1 MSKVFTKD
9 EIVLKAQEVAK
20 MIAET
25 EEVEF
30 FKKAEAQINE
40 NPRVQQLI
48 SQIKRFQKEAVNL
61 EHYGKSEALKKAEDK
76 LEFLQDELDQIPLV
90 KEFKQSQME
99 VNAILQLVAST
110 ISNTVTDEIIKST
123 GGDVLKG
130 TTTKKSCSGSGG
142 CSDHHDH

>member
-1 MSKVFTKD
+1 MTKTFTKD
-9 EIVLKAQEVAK
+9 EIVEKAQEIAK

-30 FKKAEAQINE
+30 FKQAELQVNE
-40 NPRVQQLI
+40 NPRIQQLI
-48 SQIKRFQKEAVNL
+48 GQIKRFQKEAVNL
-61 EHYGKSEALKKAEDK
+61 EHYAKDEALKKAEDK
-76 LEFLQDELDQIPLV
+76 LDALQDELDEIPLV

-99 VNAILQLVAST
+99 VNGLLQLVATT

-130 TTTKKSCSGSGG
+130 TTTKSSCGTNGG
-142 CSDHHDH
+142 CGDHNH

>member
-1 MSKVFTKD
+1 MTKTFTKD
-9 EIVLKAQEVAK
+9 EIVEKAQEIAK

-30 FKKAEAQINE
+30 FKQAELQVNE
-40 NPRVQQLI
+40 NPKIQQLI
-48 SQIKRFQKEAVNL
+48 SQIKLAQKEAVNL
-61 EHYGKSEALKKAEDK
+61 EHYAKAEALKKAEVKIDA
-76 LEFLQDELDQIPLV
+76 LQDELDEIPLV

-99 VNAILQLVAST
+99 VNGLLQLVATT

-130 TTTKKSCSGSGG
+130 TTTKKS
-142 CSDHHDH
+142 